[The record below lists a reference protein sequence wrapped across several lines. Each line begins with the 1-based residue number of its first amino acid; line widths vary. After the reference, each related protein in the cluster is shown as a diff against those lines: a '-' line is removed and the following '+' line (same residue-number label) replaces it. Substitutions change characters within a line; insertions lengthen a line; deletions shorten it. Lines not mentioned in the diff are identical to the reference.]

1 MLLHRIRNSRST
13 RYTDREFRQ
22 AGCMDIAAVD
32 VELVTGFELTQL
44 LPVVGR

>member
-1 MLLHRIRNSRST
+1 VNS
-13 RYTDREFRQ
+13 
-22 AGCMDIAAVD
+22 GGLDIAAVD